1 MSALAIEAPRTIAK
15 PLARTTK
22 SPTKPAKA
30 GRGSATAHSRG
41 WHNSLRSHKAVARQ
55 RATAIAIGAV
65 GVVLTGLSLTHQT
78 HGVELITHSGPVE
91 AGAMAVGIDGGFIG
105 LKLATIM
112 TVAERT
118 RREVEKYANPAIV
131 GTMLA
136 NAAMN
141 AVGFASQAEGLA
153 MQCTAVALGCAIPGM
168 IYCIMRAGAAMFVD
182 CHNRA

>member
-1 MSALAIEAPRTIAK
+1 
-15 PLARTTK
+15 
-22 SPTKPAKA
+22 
-30 GRGSATAHSRG
+30 
-41 WHNSLRSHKAVARQ
+41 
-55 RATAIAIGAV
+55 
-65 GVVLTGLSLTHQT
+65 
-78 HGVELITHSGPVE
+78 LITHTGQVE

-118 RREVEKYANPAIV
+118 RREVEKYANPAII

-141 AVGFASQAEGLA
+141 AVGFASQADGLV
-153 MQCTAVALGCAIPGM
+153 MQCAGVALGCAIPGM